1 MGSPKAERNGGLR
14 AVILTAVMLL
24 ALAPVSPVQANGEP
38 DNLQAQN
45 ILATFD
51 NTSETTLITWE
62 NIATGG
68 QELNGLFSATYK
80 LYRHT
85 SPIDSVNLESL
96 TPFAE
101 VDLSLIHI

>member
-1 MGSPKAERNGGLR
+1 MMGSPKAERNGGLR

-24 ALAPVSPVQANGEP
+24 ALAPLSPVQANGDPE
-38 DNLQAQN
+38 NLQAQN

-51 NTSETTLITWE
+51 NTTETTIISWE

-68 QELNGLFSATYK
+68 QELNGLFSAVYK

-85 SPIDSVNLESL
+85 SPIDQGNLAGL
-96 TPFAE
+96 TPFFCHP
-101 VDLSLIHI
+101 ICTR